1 MRDLAPVFYQ
11 IAHQLRDVLAK
22 KVRSG
27 EEELDMCIWMG
38 RAAME
43 YIGQG
48 GMGYSF
54 DSLDETKTNKYH
66 EAAKSFGWGFFFTL
80 MTTSPG

>member
-66 EAAKSFGWGFFFTL
+66 EAAKSFGWVFFTL